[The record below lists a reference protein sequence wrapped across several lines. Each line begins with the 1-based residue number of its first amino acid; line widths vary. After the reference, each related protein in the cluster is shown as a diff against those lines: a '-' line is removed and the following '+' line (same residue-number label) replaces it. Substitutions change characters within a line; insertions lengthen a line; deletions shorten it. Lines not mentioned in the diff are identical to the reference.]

1 MYYSKTWTYQPLAR
15 RPLVGY
21 APDIRS
27 ADAGTTSLLFL
38 SLTWRDLEP
47 EEGRYCFEGWERR
60 LNFSRLRQGGQRLV
74 FRLVLDYP
82 AFKGSPAL
90 PDWLLERVPA
100 RPYRSPFG
108 QGLAPDYGH
117 GELAAA
123 YRRLVL
129 ALGQAW
135 GQDGLLAYIELG
147 GLGHWGEWH
156 QLSSLELLPQG
167 DFAQHFYVDPWF
179 QAFRSCRLCLRRSFA
194 WLDPHRSYGFYHD
207 ELGDLAQTR
216 VWLDELVQGGE
227 SFDGAQMRGLGQ
239 SGLERVCGGEWSS
252 KCLWAPWNSE
262 LRAQMRDVGLSFL
275 GPALPQ
281 DAETARLVEEC
292 LGYQLW
298 LPQVQSVSSLLGTCL
313 CLTWANQGLAT
324 FPFDWPV
331 YLAWET
337 WQGERGRSRLRVRL
351 SQLRPGQRVW
361 SFAWLPRPLLTYKS
375 LRVSVEDPLAQKP
388 LRIFSQR
395 AEKGSGSLIL

>member
-1 MYYSKTWTYQPLAR
+1 MYHSKTWIYQPLER

-27 ADAGTTSLLFL
+27 TDTGKTSLLFL

-47 EEGRYCFEGWERR
+47 EEGRFVFADWERR
-60 LNFSRLRQGGQRLV
+60 LDFSGLRRRGQRLV

-117 GELAAA
+117 AELAGV

-135 GQDGLLAYIELG
+135 GQDGLLAYVELG

-156 QLSSLELLPQG
+156 QIASLGPLPQG
-167 DFAQHFYVDPWF
+167 DFAQYFYVDPWF
-179 QAFRSCRLCLRRSFA
+179 QAFRFCRICLRRSFA
-194 WLDPHRSYGFYHD
+194 WLASDRSYNFYHD
-207 ELGDLAQTR
+207 ELGDLAQTQ
-216 VWLDELVQGGE
+216 VWLDELVEGGE
-227 SFDGAQMRGLGQ
+227 SFDEAQLRGLGE

-252 KCLWAPWNSE
+252 KCLWAPLSPS
-262 LRAQMRDVGLSFL
+262 LLVQMGRLGLSFL

-281 DAETARLVEEC
+281 NVETASVLEAWI
-292 LGYQLW
+292 GYQLW
-298 LPQVQSVSSLLGTCL
+298 LPQVKGVSSLLGTCL
-313 CLTWANQGLAT
+313 GLLWENQGVAA

-337 WQGERGRSRLRVRL
+337 WRGERGRSCLRVRL
-351 SQLRPGQRVW
+351 SQVGPGQRIW

-375 LRVSVEDPLAQKP
+375 LSLSVEDPLAQKP
-388 LRIFSQR
+388 LFIFSQK
-395 AEKGSGSLIL
+395 AEKSDGSLIL

>member
-1 MYYSKTWTYQPLAR
+1 MYHSKTWTYQPLER

-27 ADAGTTSLLFL
+27 TDTGKASLLFL

-47 EEGRYCFEGWERR
+47 EEGRFVFADWERR
-60 LNFSRLRQGGQRLV
+60 LDFSGLRRRGQRLV

-117 GELAAA
+117 AELAGA

-135 GQDGLLAYIELG
+135 GQDGLLAYVELG

-156 QLSSLELLPQG
+156 QLASLGPLPQG
-167 DFAQHFYVDPWF
+167 DFAQYFYVDPWF
-179 QAFRSCRLCLRRSFA
+179 QVFRFCRICLRRSFA
-194 WLDPHRSYGFYHD
+194 WLASDRSYNFYHD

-216 VWLDELVQGGE
+216 VWLDELVEGGE
-227 SFDGAQMRGLGQ
+227 SFDEAQLRGLGE
-239 SGLERVCGGEWSS
+239 SGLEQVCGGEWSS
-252 KCLWAPWNSE
+252 KCLWAPLSPS
-262 LRAQMRDVGLSFL
+262 LLAQMGCLGLSFL

-281 DAETARLVEEC
+281 NVETASVLEAC
-292 LGYQLW
+292 IGYQLW
-298 LPQVQSVSSLLGTCL
+298 LPQVKGVSSLLGTCL
-313 CLTWANQGLAT
+313 GLAWENQGVAA

-337 WQGERGRSRLRVRL
+337 WRGERGRSCLRVRL
-351 SQLRPGQRVW
+351 SQVGPGQRIW

-375 LRVSVEDPLAQKP
+375 LSLSVEDPLAQKP
-388 LRIFSQR
+388 LFIFSQK
-395 AEKGSGSLIL
+395 AEKGDGSLIL